1 MSEPIRFARIA
12 QAYSTNTSVYSRPR
26 SPSVSQSGDTVQISE
41 EAQEKSK
48 AFTMKIKED
57 PSSSDQPSAQSQT
70 GTNLDILNLSANATK
85 DQIRKAYKGAI
96 KQYHPD
102 NFANFCSEFQKLAE
116 EKCKQINLAYQK
128 LTTA

>member
-12 QAYSTNTSVYSRPR
+12 EAYSTNSRVYSRPR
-26 SPSVSQSGDTVQISE
+26 SPSNSQFGDTVQISE

-48 AFTMKIKED
+48 AFMMKILAD
-57 PSSSDQPSAQSQT
+57 PSSDQPSVQSQT
-70 GTNLDILNLSANATK
+70 GNTPDILNLSSNATR
-85 DQIRKAYKGAI
+85 DQIRRAYKGAI

-116 EKCKQINLAYQK
+116 EKCKEINLAYQK

>member
-1 MSEPIRFARIA
+1 MSEPIRFTRIA
-12 QAYSTNTSVYSRPR
+12 QAYSTNANVYSRPR
-26 SPSVSQSGDTVQISE
+26 SPSNSQLGDTVQISE

-48 AFTMKIKED
+48 AFMMKIKD
-57 PSSSDQPSAQSQT
+57 DLSSDQPSAQSQT
-70 GTNLDILNLSANATK
+70 GNNLDILNLSANATR

-102 NFANFCSEFQKLAE
+102 NFGNFCSEFQKLAE

>member
-12 QAYSTNTSVYSRPR
+12 QAYSTNTGVYSRPR
-26 SPSVSQSGDTVQISE
+26 SASISQSGDTVQISE
-41 EAQEKSK
+41 EAQERSK
-48 AFTMKIKED
+48 AFTMKIKGD
-57 PSSSDQPSAQSQT
+57 LSSDQPSAQSQT
-70 GTNLDILNLSANATK
+70 GNTLDILNLPSNATK
-85 DQIRKAYKGAI
+85 DQIRRAYKGAI

-128 LTTA
+128 LSTA

>member
-12 QAYSTNTSVYSRPR
+12 EAYSTNARVYSRPR
-26 SPSVSQSGDTVQISE
+26 SPSDSRLGDTVQISD

-48 AFTMKIKED
+48 AFMMRMKEVT
-57 PSSSDQPSAQSQT
+57 SSDQSSALNQT
-70 GTNLDILNLSANATK
+70 GNNLDILNLPSSATR
-85 DQIRKAYKGAI
+85 DQIRRAYKGAI

-116 EKCKQINLAYQK
+116 EKCKEINLAYQK